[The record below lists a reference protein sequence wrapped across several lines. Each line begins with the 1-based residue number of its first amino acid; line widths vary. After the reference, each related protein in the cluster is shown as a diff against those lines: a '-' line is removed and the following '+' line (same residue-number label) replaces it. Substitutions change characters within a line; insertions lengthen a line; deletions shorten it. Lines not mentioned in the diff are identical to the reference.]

1 MTREREMR
9 SEDKIECEQVKEK
22 GRRISAFSFLGPA
35 DDRDEYLRKDSEESL
50 ARSYSGLPEKE
61 KIIEEL
67 LRLSSDPDPQIR
79 RGAIESF
86 LTIYLRKSG
95 KEQDIWNE
103 LLKMSGDTD
112 TGVRKGAA
120 SMLSLVFPVVEEKS
134 TVFSDLVKLTES
146 RDAQLRKKAA
156 ELFTVAFAYSDD
168 KQKAWDDLLRLTS
181 AEDREVRKEAV
192 LALSSGYSEV
202 PDKRKVWSDLIRLS
216 THGDNFVQRVATRT
230 LGPAFFYVP
239 DKTQAWKDLQVLIGN
254 PYIYVRMYALRSLGK
269 ASLWKAL
276 KAENEATYLFGL
288 KEAVKYFK
296 ESAEASTRTVI
307 PELYYLFYEAL
318 LQILFGERSSRLESE
333 RYISEVTHEIKYLE
347 EDQRLLKTMEEFSE
361 FLLAAGNLTAGDLP
375 AQKKLLEACIEAFD
389 RASGLLDIMEENA
402 ILEQKNLRKE
412 CSKTGKV
419 VTEHKLKEVLSG
431 IRYKARTA
439 CFKAKGKPTEKITC
453 AVNQMVKTW
462 SLQDLEKDRK
472 ELDRQLESLLS
483 TLRIQIPFIPE
494 NTYIFKKLDDISQEQ
509 HLLERYRQVSR
520 LLSLIPGAKM
530 YSRTSGEKVQRIRH
544 EKGVLYRS
552 AVPGLSDY
560 ERQ

>member
-9 SEDKIECEQVKEK
+9 SEDKIEYEQVKEK
-22 GRRISAFSFLGPA
+22 GCRISAFSFLGPT

-50 ARSYSGLPEKE
+50 ARSYASLPEKE
-61 KIIEEL
+61 KIMQEI
-67 LRLSSDPDPQIR
+67 LRLSSDPNPQIR
-79 RGAIESF
+79 RGAIDSL
-86 LTIYLRKSG
+86 LTIYSLKSG

-103 LLKMSGDTD
+103 LLKISGDTD

-120 SMLSLVFPVVEEKS
+120 SMLSRVFPVVEEKS
-134 TVFSDLVKLTES
+134 TVLSDLVKLTES

-192 LALSSGYSEV
+192 LALSSGYQEV
-202 PDKRKVWSDLIRLS
+202 PDKAKVWSDLIRLS

-239 DKTQAWKDLQVLIGN
+239 DKTQAWKNLQVLIGN

-269 ASLWKAL
+269 ASLWRAL
-276 KAENEATYLFGL
+276 KAENEAAYIFGL

-296 ESAEASTRTVI
+296 ESAEASTSTVI
-307 PELYYLFYEAL
+307 PELYYSFYNAL

-333 RYISEVTHEIKYLE
+333 RYILEVTHEIKYLE
-347 EDQRLLKTMEEFSE
+347 EDKRLFKIMEEFSDL
-361 FLLAAGNLTAGDLP
+361 LLAAGNLTAGDLP
-375 AQKKLLEACIEAFD
+375 ARKKLLETSIEAFD
-389 RASGLLDIMEENA
+389 RASGLLDIMEEDA

-412 CSKTGKV
+412 CSITGKV
-419 VTEHKLKEVLSG
+419 ITEQKLKEVLSG

-453 AVNQMVKTW
+453 AVNQRVQTW
-462 SLQDLEKDRK
+462 SFQDLEKDRK
-472 ELDRQLESLLS
+472 ELDRQLDSLLS
-483 TLRIQIPFIPE
+483 TLRVQIPFIPE

-509 HLLERYRQVSR
+509 YLLERYRKVSR
-520 LLSLIPGAKM
+520 LLSMIPGAKI
-530 YSRTSGEKVQRIRH
+530 YSRTSGERLQRIKY
-544 EKGVLYRS
+544 EKVVLYRY
-552 AVPGLSDY
+552 AVSELSGY

>member
-1 MTREREMR
+1 VKEKERREKEKKGMTREREMR
-9 SEDKIECEQVKEK
+9 SEDKIECERVKEK
-22 GRRISAFSFLGPA
+22 GRRKSAFSFLGPM
-35 DDRDEYLRKDSEESL
+35 DDRDECLRKDSEEFL
-50 ARSYSGLPEKE
+50 TRSYPGLPEKE

-67 LRLSSDPDPQIR
+67 LRLSSDQDPKIR
-79 RGAIESF
+79 RGAIDSL
-86 LTIYLRKSG
+86 LTIYSLKSG

-120 SMLSLVFPVVEEKS
+120 SMLSRVFPVVEEKS

-146 RDAQLRKKAA
+146 QDAQLRKKAA
-156 ELFTVAFAYSDD
+156 ELFTIAFAYSDD
-168 KQKAWDDLLRLTS
+168 KQKAWDDLLRLTF
-181 AEDREVRKEAV
+181 AEDREVRKEAI

-230 LGPAFFYVP
+230 LGSAFFYVP

-254 PYIYVRMYALRSLGK
+254 PYIYVHMYALRSLGK
-269 ASLWKAL
+269 ASLWRAL

-296 ESAEASTRTVI
+296 ESAETSTSTLI
-307 PELYYLFYEAL
+307 PELYYRFYESL

-333 RYISEVTHEIKYLE
+333 RYISEVTHEIRYLE

-361 FLLAAGNLTAGDLP
+361 LLLAAGNLTAGDLP
-375 AQKKLLEACIEAFD
+375 AHKKPLETCIEAFD
-389 RASGLLDIMEENA
+389 RASGLFDIMEEDV

-412 CSKTGKV
+412 CSITGKV
-419 VTEHKLKEVLSG
+419 VMEHKLKMVLSG

-439 CFKAKGKPTEKITC
+439 CFQAKGKPTEKITC
-453 AVNQMVKTW
+453 AVNQRVKTW
-462 SLQDLEKDRK
+462 SFQDLEKDGK

-494 NTYIFKKLDDISQEQ
+494 NTNIFKKLEDISQEQ
-509 HLLERYRQVSR
+509 CLLERYRQVSR

-530 YSRTSGEKVQRIRH
+530 YSRTSGK
-544 EKGVLYRS
+544 
-552 AVPGLSDY
+552 
-560 ERQ
+560 

>member
-1 MTREREMR
+1 MTGKREMR

-22 GRRISAFSFLGPA
+22 GCRISAFSFLGPA

-79 RGAIESF
+79 RSAIEAL
-86 LTIYLRKSG
+86 LTIYSRKSG

-112 TGVRKGAA
+112 TGVRKSAA
-120 SMLSLVFPVVEEKS
+120 SMLSRVFPVVEEKS

-181 AEDREVRKEAV
+181 AEDREVRKGAV

-239 DKTQAWKDLQVLIGN
+239 DKTQAWKDLQTLIGN
-254 PYIYVRMYALRSLGK
+254 PYIYVRIYALRSLGK

-296 ESAEASTRTVI
+296 ESTEASTCTVI
-307 PELYYLFYEAL
+307 PELYYPFYEAL
-318 LQILFGERSSRLESE
+318 LKILFGERSSRLESE
-333 RYISEVTHEIKYLE
+333 RYISEVIHQVKYLE
-347 EDQRLLKTMEEFSE
+347 EDQRLLKTMEEFSVL
-361 FLLAAGNLTAGDLP
+361 LLAAGNLTAGDLP
-375 AQKKLLEACIEAFD
+375 ARKKLLEICIEAFD
-389 RASGLLDIMEENA
+389 RASGLLNIMEENA
-402 ILEQKNLRKE
+402 IFEQKNLRRE
-412 CSKTGKV
+412 CSITGKV
-419 VTEHKLKEVLSG
+419 VTEHKLKAVLSG

-462 SLQDLEKDRK
+462 SLQDLEKDGK
-472 ELDRQLESLLS
+472 ELDRQLESLIS
-483 TLRIQIPFIPE
+483 TVRSQIPFIPE
-494 NTYIFKKLDDISQEQ
+494 NTYIFKKLEDISQEQ
-509 HLLERYRQVSR
+509 CLLKRYRQVSR
-520 LLSLIPGAKM
+520 LLSLIPGARM
-530 YSRTSGEKVQRIRH
+530 YSRTSGKRIQRISY
-544 EKGVLYRS
+544 EKGMLY
-552 AVPGLSDY
+552 
-560 ERQ
+560 

>member
-1 MTREREMR
+1 MKEKERRKKEKKGITGEREMR

-22 GRRISAFSFLGPA
+22 RRGKSAFSFLGPI
-35 DDRDEYLRKDSEESL
+35 DNRDEYLRKDSEETL
-50 ARSYSGLPEKE
+50 ARSYPGLPEKE

-79 RGAIESF
+79 RDTIESL
-86 LTIYLRKSG
+86 LTIYSLKSG

-120 SMLSLVFPVVEEKS
+120 SMLSRVFPVVEEKS

-181 AEDREVRKEAV
+181 DEDREVRKGAV

-216 THGDNFVQRVATRT
+216 THSDNFVQRIATRT
-230 LGPAFFYVP
+230 LGSAFFYVP
-239 DKTQAWKDLQVLIGN
+239 DKTQAWKDLQVLIGS

-269 ASLWKAL
+269 ASLWKAF

-288 KEAVKYFK
+288 KEAVEYFK
-296 ESAEASTRTVI
+296 ESAEASTSTVI
-307 PELYYLFYEAL
+307 PELYYPFYEAL
-318 LQILFGERSSRLESE
+318 LQILFGERSSRLKSE

-347 EDQRLLKTMEEFSE
+347 KDQRLLKTMEEFSE
-361 FLLAAGNLTAGDLP
+361 LLLAAGNLTAGDLP
-375 AQKKLLEACIEAFD
+375 AQKKLLETCIEAFD
-389 RASGLLDIMEENA
+389 RASGLLDIMEEDA

-412 CSKTGKV
+412 CSITGKV
-419 VTEHKLKEVLSG
+419 VTEHKLKKVLSG

-453 AVNQMVKTW
+453 AVNQRVKTW

-494 NTYIFKKLDDISQEQ
+494 NTYIFKKLEDISQEQ
-509 HLLERYRQVSR
+509 YLLERYRQVSR

-530 YSRTSGEKVQRIRH
+530 YSRTSGK
-544 EKGVLYRS
+544 
-552 AVPGLSDY
+552 
-560 ERQ
+560 

>member
-9 SEDKIECEQVKEK
+9 SEDTIECEQVKEK
-22 GRRISAFSFLGPA
+22 GCRISAFSFLGPT

-50 ARSYSGLPEKE
+50 ARSYASLPEKK

-67 LRLSSDPDPQIR
+67 LRLSSDPDPQTR
-79 RGAIESF
+79 RGAVDSLF
-86 LTIYLRKSG
+86 TIYSRKSG
-95 KEQDIWNE
+95 KEQDIWSE

-120 SMLSLVFPVVEEKS
+120 SMLSCVFPVVEEKS

-146 RDAQLRKKAA
+146 RDAQVRKKAA
-156 ELFTVAFAYSDD
+156 QLFTVAFAYSDD

-181 AEDREVRKEAV
+181 AEDREVRKGAV

-202 PDKRKVWSDLIRLS
+202 PDKIKVWSDLIRLS
-216 THGDNFVQRVATRT
+216 THGDNFVQREATKT

-239 DKTQAWKDLQVLIGN
+239 DKTQAWKDLQVFTGN

-276 KAENEATYLFGL
+276 KAENEAAYLFGL

-296 ESAEASTRTVI
+296 ESAEASTSTVV
-307 PELYYLFYEAL
+307 PELYYSFYEAL
-318 LQILFGERSSRLESE
+318 LQILFGERSPGLESE
-333 RYISEVTHEIKYLE
+333 RYISEVTHEVRYLE
-347 EDQRLLKTMEEFSE
+347 EDQRLLKTMEGFSE
-361 FLLAAGNLTAGDLP
+361 LLLASGNLTAGDLP
-375 AQKKLLEACIEAFD
+375 ARKKLLETCIEAFD
-389 RASGLLDIMEENA
+389 RASGILDIMEEDA
-402 ILEQKNLRKE
+402 ILEQKSLRKE
-412 CSKTGKV
+412 CSITGKA
-419 VTEHKLKEVLSG
+419 VTEHKLKRVLSG

-453 AVNQMVKTW
+453 AVNQRVQTW
-462 SLQDLEKDRK
+462 SLQDLETDRK
-472 ELDRQLESLLS
+472 ELDRQLDSLLS
-483 TLRIQIPFIPE
+483 TLRVQIPFIPE

-509 HLLERYRQVSR
+509 YLLERYRQVSR
-520 LLSLIPGAKM
+520 LLSMIPGARM
-530 YSRTSGEKVQRIRH
+530 YSRTPGKRIQRIGY
-544 EKGVLYRS
+544 EKWVLYKS
-552 AVPGLSDY
+552 AVSGLSGY

>member
-1 MTREREMR
+1 MIREREMR
-9 SEDKIECEQVKEK
+9 SEDRIECKQVKEK
-22 GRRISAFSFLGPA
+22 RCRISTFSFLEPA
-35 DDRDEYLRKDSEESL
+35 DDRYKYLRKDSEESL
-50 ARSYSGLPEKE
+50 AKSYAGLPEKE

-79 RGAIESF
+79 RGAIDSF
-86 LTIYLRKSG
+86 LTIYSLKSG

-103 LLKMSGDTD
+103 LLKISGDTD

-120 SMLSLVFPVVEEKS
+120 SMLSRVFPVVEEKS
-134 TVFSDLVKLTES
+134 TVFSDLVKLAES
-146 RDAQLRKKAA
+146 PDSLLRKKAA

-168 KQKAWDDLLRLTS
+168 KQKTWNDLMRLTS

-202 PDKRKVWSDLIRLS
+202 PDKAKVWSDLIRLS

-230 LGPAFFYVP
+230 LGSAFFYVP
-239 DKTQAWKDLQVLIGN
+239 DKTQALKDLQVLIGN

-296 ESAEASTRTVI
+296 DSTEASTSTAI
-307 PELYYLFYEAL
+307 PGLYYPFYNAL
-318 LQILFGERSSRLESE
+318 LQILFGRRSSRLESE
-333 RYISEVTHEIKYLE
+333 QYISEVTHEIKYLE
-347 EDQRLLKTMEEFSE
+347 EDKRLLKIMEEFSD
-361 FLLAAGNLTAGDLP
+361 LLLSAGNLTAGDLP
-375 AQKKLLEACIEAFD
+375 ARKKLLEASIEAFD
-389 RASGLLDIMEENA
+389 RASGILDIMEEDA

-412 CSKTGKV
+412 CSITGKV
-419 VTEHKLKEVLSG
+419 ITEQKLKEILSG

-453 AVNQMVKTW
+453 AVNERVKTW
-462 SLQDLEKDRK
+462 SFQDLEKDRK

-483 TLRIQIPFIPE
+483 TLRVQIPFIPE
-494 NTYIFKKLDDISQEQ
+494 NMSIFQKLDDISQEQ
-509 HLLERYRQVSR
+509 CLLERYRHVSR

-530 YSRTSGEKVQRIRH
+530 YSRASGKRIQRIGY
-544 EKGVLYRS
+544 EKWVLYRS
-552 AVPGLSDY
+552 AASRLSDY
-560 ERQ
+560 KRQ

>member
-1 MTREREMR
+1 MTGKREMR

-22 GRRISAFSFLGPA
+22 GFRISAFSFLGPA
-35 DDRDEYLRKDSEESL
+35 DDRDKYLRKDSEESL
-50 ARSYSGLPEKE
+50 ARSYPGLPEKE
-61 KIIEEL
+61 KIIGEL
-67 LRLSSDPDPQIR
+67 LRLSSDPEPQIR
-79 RGAIESF
+79 RGAIESL
-86 LTIYLRKSG
+86 LTIYSRKSG

-120 SMLSLVFPVVEEKS
+120 SMLSCVFPVVEEKS
-134 TVFSDLVKLTES
+134 TVFSDLIKLTES
-146 RDAQLRKKAA
+146 QDAQLRKKAA

-168 KQKAWDDLLRLTS
+168 KQKTWDDLLRLTS

-202 PDKRKVWSDLIRLS
+202 PDKSKVWSDLIRLS
-216 THGDNFVQRVATRT
+216 THGDNFVQRVAART
-230 LGPAFFYVP
+230 LGPAFFYAP
-239 DKTQAWKDLQVLIGN
+239 DKTQAWKDLQALIDN

-307 PELYYLFYEAL
+307 PELYYPFYEAL
-318 LQILFGERSSRLESE
+318 LQILFGERSSKLESE
-333 RYISEVTHEIKYLE
+333 RYISEVTHEIRYLE

-361 FLLAAGNLTAGDLP
+361 LLLAAGNLTAGDLP
-375 AQKKLLEACIEAFD
+375 SRKKLLETCIEAFD

-402 ILEQKNLRKE
+402 IFEQKNLRKE
-412 CSKTGKV
+412 CSITGKV
-419 VTEHKLKEVLSG
+419 VAEHKLKEVLSG

-453 AVNQMVKTW
+453 AVNQRVKTW

-472 ELDRQLESLLS
+472 ELDMQLESLLS

-509 HLLERYRQVSR
+509 RLLERYRQVSK
-520 LLSLIPGAKM
+520 LLSLIPGARM
-530 YSRTSGEKVQRIRH
+530 YSRTPGKRIQRIGY
-544 EKGVLYRS
+544 EKWVLYRS
-552 AVPGLSDY
+552 AVSGFSDY

>member
-1 MTREREMR
+1 MTGKREIR

-22 GRRISAFSFLGPA
+22 GRKISAFSFLGPA

-50 ARSYSGLPEKE
+50 ERSYSGLPEKE

-67 LRLSSDPDPQIR
+67 LQLSSDPDPQIR
-79 RGAIESF
+79 RGAIDSL
-86 LTIYLRKSG
+86 LTIYSRKSG

-120 SMLSLVFPVVEEKS
+120 SMLSCVFPVVEEKS
-134 TVFSDLVKLTES
+134 TVFCDLVKLTES
-146 RDAQLRKKAA
+146 QDAQLRKKAA

-181 AEDREVRKEAV
+181 AEDREVRKGAV
-192 LALSSGYSEV
+192 LAISSGYSEV
-202 PDKRKVWSDLIRLS
+202 PDKRKVWSELIRLS

-230 LGPAFFYVP
+230 LGPAFCYAP
-239 DKTQAWKDLQVLIGN
+239 DKTQAWKELQVLIVN

-307 PELYYLFYEAL
+307 PELYYPFYEAL
-318 LQILFGERSSRLESE
+318 LQIFFGERSSRLESE
-333 RYISEVTHEIKYLE
+333 RYISEVTHEIKYLG
-347 EDQRLLKTMEEFSE
+347 EDQRLLKTMEELSE
-361 FLLAAGNLTAGDLP
+361 LLLAAGNLTAGDLP
-375 AQKKLLEACIEAFD
+375 SRKKLLETCIEAFD
-389 RASGLLDIMEENA
+389 RASGLLDIMEEDA

-412 CSKTGKV
+412 CSITGKV

-453 AVNQMVKTW
+453 AVNQRVKTW
-462 SLQDLEKDRK
+462 SLQDFEKDRK

-520 LLSLIPGAKM
+520 LLSLIPGARM
-530 YSRTSGEKVQRIRH
+530 YSRTPGKRIQRIGY
-544 EKGVLYRS
+544 EKWVLYRS
-552 AVPGLSDY
+552 AVSGFSDY

>member
-1 MTREREMR
+1 MTREREKR
-9 SEDKIECEQVKEK
+9 SEDKIECEQVNEK
-22 GRRISAFSFLGPA
+22 GRRISAFSFLGPT

-50 ARSYSGLPEKE
+50 AKSYPGLPEKK

-79 RGAIESF
+79 RGAIDSL
-86 LTIYLRKSG
+86 LTIYSLKSG

-103 LLKMSGDTD
+103 LLKMSEDTD

-120 SMLSLVFPVVEEKS
+120 SMLSRVFPVVEEKS

-146 RDAQLRKKAA
+146 QDAQLRKKAA

-181 AEDREVRKEAV
+181 AEDREVRKGAV

-202 PDKRKVWSDLIRLS
+202 PDKRKIWSDLIRLS
-216 THGDNFVQRVATRT
+216 THGDNFVQRVTTRT

-276 KAENEATYLFGL
+276 KAENEDAYLFGL

-296 ESAEASTRTVI
+296 DSAEASTSTVI
-307 PELYYLFYEAL
+307 PELYYPFYEAL
-318 LQILFGERSSRLESE
+318 LQILYGERSPGPESE

-361 FLLAAGNLTAGDLP
+361 LLLAAGNLTAGDLP
-375 AQKKLLEACIEAFD
+375 ARKKLLETCIEAFD
-389 RASGLLDIMEENA
+389 RASGFLDILEEDA
-402 ILEQKNLRKE
+402 ILEQKSLRKE
-412 CSKTGKV
+412 CSITGKA
-419 VTEHKLKEVLSG
+419 VTEHKLKRVLSG

-453 AVNQMVKTW
+453 AVNQKVKTW

-472 ELDRQLESLLS
+472 ELDRQLDSLLS
-483 TLRIQIPFIPE
+483 TLRVQIPFIPE

-509 HLLERYRQVSR
+509 YLLERYRKVSR

-530 YSRTSGEKVQRIRH
+530 YSRTPGKRIQRIGY
-544 EKGVLYRS
+544 EKWVLYRS
-552 AVPGLSDY
+552 AVSGFSDY

>member
-1 MTREREMR
+1 MTREREMG

-22 GRRISAFSFLGPA
+22 GCGISAFSFLGPI

-50 ARSYSGLPEKE
+50 ARSYPCLPEKE

-79 RGAIESF
+79 RGSIDSL
-86 LTIYLRKSG
+86 LTIYSRKSG

-120 SMLSLVFPVVEEKS
+120 SMLSCVFPVVEEKS

-181 AEDREVRKEAV
+181 AEDREVRKGAV
-192 LALSSGYSEV
+192 LALLSGYSEV
-202 PDKRKVWSDLIRLS
+202 PDKIKVWSELIRLS
-216 THGDNFVQRVATRT
+216 THGDNFVQRAATRT
-230 LGPAFFYVP
+230 LGHAFCYVP
-239 DKTQAWKDLQVLIGN
+239 DKTQAWKDLQVLSGN

-269 ASLWKAL
+269 ASLWRAL

-296 ESAEASTRTVI
+296 ESAEASTSTVI
-307 PELYYLFYEAL
+307 PELYYPFYEAF

-347 EDQRLLKTMEEFSE
+347 EDQRLLKTTEEFSE
-361 FLLAAGNLTAGDLP
+361 LLLAAGNLTAGDLP
-375 AQKKLLEACIEAFD
+375 SRKKLLETCIEVFD
-389 RASGLLDIMEENA
+389 RASGLLDIMEEDS

-453 AVNQMVKTW
+453 AVNQRVKTW
-462 SLQDLEKDRK
+462 SLQDFEKDRK
-472 ELDRQLESLLS
+472 ELDRQLDSLLS

-509 HLLERYRQVSR
+509 YLLERYRQVSR

-530 YSRTSGEKVQRIRH
+530 YSRTPGKRIQRIGY
-544 EKGVLYRS
+544 EKWVLYRS
-552 AVPGLSDY
+552 AVSGLSDY

>member
-1 MTREREMR
+1 MTRERETG
-9 SEDKIECEQVKEK
+9 SEDEIECEQIKEK
-22 GRRISAFSFLGPA
+22 GRGKSAFSFLSPI

-50 ARSYSGLPEKE
+50 SRSYLSLPEKE
-61 KIIEEL
+61 KIMEEL

-79 RGAIESF
+79 RGAIES
-86 LTIYLRKSG
+86 LLIIYSRKSG

-120 SMLSLVFPVVEEKS
+120 SMLSRVFPVVEQKS

-168 KQKAWDDLLRLTS
+168 KQKTWDDLLRLTS
-181 AEDREVRKEAV
+181 AEDREVRKGAV
-192 LALSSGYSEV
+192 FALSSGYSEV

-216 THGDNFVQRVATRT
+216 THGDYFIQRAATRT

-239 DKTQAWKDLQVLIGN
+239 DKTQAWKDLQVLTGN

-269 ASLWKAL
+269 ASLWRAL

-296 ESAEASTRTVI
+296 ESAEASTSTVI
-307 PELYYLFYEAL
+307 PELYHPFYEAL

-333 RYISEVTHEIKYLE
+333 RYISDVTHEMKCLE
-347 EDQRLLKTMEEFSE
+347 EDQRLLKIMDEFSE
-361 FLLAAGNLTAGDLP
+361 LLLAAGNLTAGDLP
-375 AQKKLLEACIEAFD
+375 ARKNLLETCIEAFD
-389 RASGLLDIMEENA
+389 RASGFLDIMEEDI

-412 CSKTGKV
+412 CSITGKA
-419 VTEHKLKEVLSG
+419 VTEHKLKQVLSG

-453 AVNQMVKTW
+453 AVNQRVKTW

-472 ELDRQLESLLS
+472 ELDRQLESLLN
-483 TLRIQIPFIPE
+483 TLRTQIPFIPE

-520 LLSLIPGAKM
+520 LLSLIPGARM
-530 YSRTSGEKVQRIRH
+530 YSGTSDKKIQRIGY
-544 EKGVLYRS
+544 EKGAFY
-552 AVPGLSDY
+552 
-560 ERQ
+560 